1 MKPAKIFLRKKI
13 IENPSL
19 RLFCFPYAGGSANT
33 FFPWV
38 DRFSDD
44 IELVLIQPP
53 GRGVRMMESPHD
65 NIDDLLDEIMIHSE
79 YFATTPYIIFG
90 HSLGSR
96 VAFELCCRFRTHG
109 IPLPSFFI
117 ASGSGAPHILSDKKS
132 IYHLPKDK
140 FISELRKLKGTP
152 EEILANE
159 ELMDILLPVLRADFK
174 IAMLHL
180 SQKVSMPFPISVLHG
195 EEDVEISDEAIS
207 SWKELSDASCEII
220 NLPGDHFFI
229 EKFPD
234 SVIACVKVIADKLL
248 SDITIVEGQSTS
260 VSHCL

>member
-1 MKPAKIFLRKKI
+1 MKQIKIFLIKKI

-19 RLFCFPYAGGSANT
+19 RIFCFPYAGGSANT
-33 FFPWV
+33 FFPWI

-65 NIDDLLDEIMIHSE
+65 NVDGLLHEIMTHSE
-79 YFATTPYIIFG
+79 YFATAPYIIFG

-96 VAFELCCRFRTHG
+96 VAFELCCRFITHD
-109 IPLPSFFI
+109 IQLPSFFI

-132 IYHLPKDK
+132 ICHLPKDE

-152 EEILANE
+152 EEILANG
-159 ELMDILLPVLRADFK
+159 ELMDILIPVLRADFK
-174 IAMLHL
+174 IANTHL
-180 SQKVSMPFPISVLHG
+180 SHKVSMPFPISVLHG
-195 EEDVEISDEAIS
+195 EDDIEISDQAIS
-207 SWKELSDASCEII
+207 LWKELSDVSCEIV

-234 SVIACVKVIADKLL
+234 SVINLVRVISDKLL
-248 SDITIVEGQSTS
+248 ADIKNGKGRPIS
-260 VSHCL
+260 V